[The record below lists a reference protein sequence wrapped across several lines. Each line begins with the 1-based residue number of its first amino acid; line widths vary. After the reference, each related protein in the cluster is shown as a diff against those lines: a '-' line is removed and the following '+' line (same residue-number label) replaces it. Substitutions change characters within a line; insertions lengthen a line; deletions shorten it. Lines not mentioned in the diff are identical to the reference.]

1 MHGIER
7 SDSLVWNLHK
17 MMGITQQC
25 TVLLVKDPTQLAP
38 VFSTKANYI
47 FQADKQFGEY
57 DAGDRTFHC
66 GRRVDVLKAW
76 LTWKTF
82 GDAGFAERVDHA
94 VGLADH
100 TRATT
105 AERDDFAV
113 LVPGSFTNVCFVWV
127 PPELPALRSCI
138 LVRRPARPSSRRCF
152 THQVAYATR
161 RHRHDRLPTGAWHQR
176 LPAAL
181 HEPTCHNQR
190 RRRRP
195 RPHRHLRRTRM
206 GPLMHEKLC
215 PPGDVTFQERRDA
228 AAVMASPVTPTICS
242 M

>member
-1 MHGIER
+1 MIPAGLAKAVAAGSGSDGARPFAVVATAGTTVTSAFDPLDPIADICEAEELWLHVDGCWGGSALFSPRQAGLMHGIER

-94 VGLADH
+94 VGSGRSH
-100 TRATT
+100 PSNGRCRA
-105 AERDDFAV
+105 
-113 LVPGSFTNVCFVWV
+113 
-127 PPELPALRSCI
+127 
-138 LVRRPARPSSRRCF
+138 RR
-152 THQVAYATR
+152 
-161 RHRHDRLPTGAWHQR
+161 L
-176 LPAAL
+176 
-181 HEPTCHNQR
+181 
-190 RRRRP
+190 RRP
-195 RPHRHLRRTRM
+195 RSGVVHQRVFRVGAARASGPSILHPCPKTSTAVFTPLRHASRRACNTTA
-206 GPLMHEKLC
+206 
-215 PPGDVTFQERRDA
+215 PP
-228 AAVMASPVTPTICS
+228 
-242 M
+242 

>member
-1 MHGIER
+1 LFSPRQAGLMHGIER

-82 GDAGFAERVDHA
+82 GDEGFADRVDHA

-100 TRATT
+100 TRSVVV
-105 AERDDFAV
+105 EREDFAV
-113 LVPGSFTNVCFVWV
+113 LVPGPFTNVCFVWV
-127 PPELPALRSCI
+127 PSEL
-138 LVRRPARPSSRRCF
+138 RPFDLASLSEDQHARLHAVASRIKSRMQHDGTAMIGF
-152 THQVAYATR
+152 QPVHGINAFRLLYMNPRVTTADVDQVLDLIANY
-161 RHRHDRLPTGAWHQR
+161 GEQEW
-176 LPAAL
+176 AA
-181 HEPTCHNQR
+181 
-190 RRRRP
+190 
-195 RPHRHLRRTRM
+195 
-206 GPLMHEKLC
+206 
-215 PPGDVTFQERRDA
+215 
-228 AAVMASPVTPTICS
+228 
-242 M
+242 